1 MRFWHLRLIPASDKG
16 DGSHP
21 STPPQ
26 PGARCCA
33 KPLEHSFNLL
43 SYASEVARGW
53 ECLPYSGTS
62 SSVPSAMIFPLSPQG
77 LPQLFILPST
87 LLQVIRLCH
96 HPLAWGHPAAG
107 QGFADLDALGPLYLS
122 RLCQPCSIPF
132 QGETPHGRRTTS
144 SGCTKAH
151 FQCQASGKEALPARV
166 SQPIPDI
173 SQHLHRAPKQ
183 EFSLGDAAISIC
195 HFHASSWQ
203 GPS

>member
-1 MRFWHLRLIPASDKG
+1 MRFWLLRLIPASDKG

-21 STPPQ
+21 STPSH

-43 SYASEVARGW
+43 SHASVVARGW
-53 ECLPYSGTS
+53 ECLPYSSTS
-62 SSVPSAMIFPLSPQG
+62 SSIPTAMIFPLSPQG

-96 HPLAWGHPAAG
+96 HPLAWGRPAAG

-132 QGETPHGRRTTS
+132 QGETPNGSRTIN
-144 SGCTKAH
+144 SGCPKPIFSAKPLARRH
-151 FQCQASGKEALPARV
+151 CLPGNL
-166 SQPIPDI
+166 SQYQTFH
-173 SQHLHRAPKQ
+173 STCT
-183 EFSLGDAAISIC
+183 EFSLGDAAICIC
-195 HFHASSWQ
+195 HFQASSWQ
-203 GPS
+203 DPS